1 MPLCGAIGE
10 SLMSVEMNW
19 SYLYGKPEINAQF
32 KAEVEDFVVTE
43 NLGFAATG
51 DGEHVFIR
59 LQKRNENTQFVAKQI
74 AKIAGL
80 PAKMVTYAGL
90 KDRRGVTEQT
100 FSVHIPGL
108 VTPDF
113 SELNSDLVQILSITR
128 HNRKLKT
135 GALAGNAFTIR
146 LRDVSDIAALTERLE
161 QVKQGVPNYFG
172 EQRFG
177 FNGGNITAAK
187 AMFNGRK
194 VKDRFKKG
202 MYLSAARSYLFNKVV
217 SQRIKQGLAFTV
229 LPGDCCGLVGSRSYF
244 TTDAEDSTLAE
255 RLAQQNIKLTG
266 PLWGKGE
273 LAANLDAQVFELAAL
288 AGEEELKQGLEA
300 NGLKQER
307 RALFI
312 LPEALTYHAEGNDM
326 VVSFYLESGCYATSV
341 IRELVEVQENHAN
354 FSE

>member
-1 MPLCGAIGE
+1 
-10 SLMSVEMNW
+10 MNW
-19 SYLYGKPEINAQF
+19 HYLYGQPQVEAQF
-32 KAEVEDFVVTE
+32 KAEVEDFVVVE
-43 NLGFAATG
+43 NLGFDTTG
-51 DGEHVFIR
+51 TGEHVFIR
-59 LQKRNENTQFVAKQI
+59 LQKRNENTQSVAKQI
-74 AKIAGL
+74 AQVAGL

-113 SELNSDLVQILSITR
+113 SALNSDLVQILSITR

-146 LRDVSDIAALTERLE
+146 LRDVSDLAALSQRLE
-161 QVKQGVPNYFG
+161 QIKQGVPNYFG

-177 FNGGNITAAK
+177 FGGGNITAAK

-202 MYLSAARSYLFNKVV
+202 MYLSAARSYLFNQVV
-217 SQRIKQGLAFTV
+217 SKRIEQGLAFTV
-229 LPGDCCGLVGSRSYF
+229 LEGDCCGLMGTRSYF
-244 TTDAEDSTLAE
+244 TTESVDETLNE
-255 RLAQQNIKLTG
+255 RLLQQNIKLTG
-266 PLWGKGE
+266 PLWGKGD
-273 LAANLDAQVFELAAL
+273 LAANLAAQAFELAAL
-288 AGEEELKQGLEA
+288 AGEDELKQGLEA

-312 LPEALTYHAEGNDM
+312 LPERLAYQVEGND
-326 VVSFYLESGCYATSV
+326 VVVEFYLESGCYATSV
-341 IRELVEVQENHAN
+341 IRELVQVQENYAN